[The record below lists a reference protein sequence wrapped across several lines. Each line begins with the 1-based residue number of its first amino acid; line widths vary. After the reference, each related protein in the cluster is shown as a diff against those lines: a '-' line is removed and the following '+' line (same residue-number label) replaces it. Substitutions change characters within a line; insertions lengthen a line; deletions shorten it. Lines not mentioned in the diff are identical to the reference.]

1 MIKYTVDKEK
11 GIVTAEIDGCEN
23 DVLRLLEKACKTK
36 FIGINQK
43 AEIEKAAQIS
53 GSFKGVAKCHP
64 DDLFDEELGKNI
76 AKSRMLNKYHEAR
89 IKALNRVDALLS
101 KFDFDIMVAI
111 QHSVAMIRDHEVK
124 GINK

>member
-43 AEIEKAAQIS
+43 DEIEKAAQIS

-76 AKSRMLNKYHEAR
+76 AKSRMLNKY
-89 IKALNRVDALLS
+89 LS

>member
-1 MIKYTVDKEK
+1 
-11 GIVTAEIDGCEN
+11 
-23 DVLRLLEKACKTK
+23 
-36 FIGINQK
+36 
-43 AEIEKAAQIS
+43 
-53 GSFKGVAKCHP
+53 
-64 DDLFDEELGKNI
+64 
-76 AKSRMLNKYHEAR
+76 MLNKYHEAR